1 MISALVDLNGLNAL
15 KGLHP
20 LVADLEAA
28 GIQVLGASEDRSK
41 LVQDVV
47 RHAPDVVIC
56 LDALPSDALF
66 KATQAIADTAPC
78 PVIVF
83 TNDAD
88 VEHIAQ
94 AADCGIHAYVV
105 NGYGQ
110 NRLRPLIH
118 IAQARFKRE
127 RALQAQL
134 TDLASRFEE
143 RKMVDRA
150 KGILMHA
157 RQVSDDDAFQML
169 RTASMHTKQRLGQVS
184 QHIIHSARF
193 ADAVNRAG
201 QLRMLSQR
209 LIKLQLLQLAGAD
222 LQGQGR
228 MDGLLQDSVQRI
240 DANLAGLGKNLSKPT
255 FGDLLAEVSRGWSEL
270 KAALDAP
277 GGRGTPGVAMAQQ
290 VMQLDQLA
298 ERLLDDA
305 ERLTNDLEHAGA
317 APPLHVLNVVAR
329 QRMWSQRYAKYA
341 LLSAMGAVGAGGSVA
356 SRNKAGLQEARAA
369 FEQALN
375 YLNDIPLTSAGIRA
389 SLEAGATHWKEMLEA
404 TALLG
409 TGGEGGDAIERLATA
424 SEGVLDV
431 FERLTADY
439 EHSMQMLVG

>member
-1 MISALVDLNGLNAL
+1 MTSALVDLNGLQTL

-28 GIQVLGASEDRSK
+28 GIRVVGVTEDRSK

-56 LDALPSDALF
+56 LDPLPGDPLF
-66 KATQAIADTAPC
+66 KATQAIAETAAC

-83 TNDAD
+83 TNDAT
-88 VEHIAQ
+88 VEHISR
-94 AADCGIHAYVV
+94 AAEAGIHAYVV

-118 IAQARFKRE
+118 IAQARFQRE
-127 RALQAQL
+127 RALQVQL
-134 TDLASRFEE
+134 ADLAARFEE

-157 RQVSDDDAFQML
+157 RQVSDDDAFQIL
-169 RTASMHTKQRLGQVS
+169 RTASMHSNQRLGQVS

-209 LIKLQLLQLAGAD
+209 LVKLQLLHIAGAGARV
-222 LQGQGR
+222 QA
-228 MDGLLQDSVQRI
+228 LLQESVQRI
-240 DANLAGLGKNLSKPT
+240 EVNIAGLEKSLSKPT
-255 FGDLLAEVSRGWSEL
+255 FGDLLGRVVRSWGEL
-270 KAALDAP
+270 KAALQANREGPASPDP
-277 GGRGTPGVAMAQQ
+277 RH
-290 VMQLDQLA
+290 VMQIDTLA
-298 ERLLDDA
+298 ERLLEEA

-329 QRMWSQRYAKYA
+329 QRMLSQRFTKYA
-341 LLSAMGAVGAGGSVA
+341 LLGAMGAGGGMA
-356 SRNKAGLQEARAA
+356 SRNKAGMMASRAA

-375 YLNDIPLTSAGIRA
+375 YLNDIPLTSVGIRA
-389 SLEAGATHWKEMLEA
+389 SLESGAVHWKHMAEA
-404 TALLG
+404 AAQLDG
-409 TGGEGGDAIERLATA
+409 VDAVERLATA

-431 FERLTADY
+431 FEQLTADY

>member
-1 MISALVDLNGLNAL
+1 MISALVDLNGLDAS
-15 KGLHP
+15 KGIHP
-20 LVADLEAA
+20 LVNDLEAA
-28 GIQVLGASEDRSK
+28 GIQVLGPSVDRSK

-56 LDALPSDALF
+56 LDPLPGDILF
-66 KATQAIADTAPC
+66 KTTQAIADTAPC

-83 TNDAD
+83 TNDAG
-88 VEHIAQ
+88 VEHIAR
-94 AADCGIHAYVV
+94 AAESGIHAYVV

-118 IAQARFKRE
+118 VAQARFKRE
-127 RALQAQL
+127 RALQTQL
-134 TDLASRFEE
+134 ADLASRFEE

-157 RQVSDDDAFQML
+157 RQVSDDDAFQIL
-169 RTASMHTKQRLGQVS
+169 RTASMHSNQRLGQVS

-209 LIKLQLLQLAGAD
+209 LVKLQLLKMAGA
-222 LQGQGR
+222 GQQVQT
-228 MDGLLQDSVQRI
+228 LLQDSLQRV
-240 DANLAGLGKNLSKPT
+240 DANISGLGKSLSKPT
-255 FGDLLAEVSRGWSEL
+255 FGDLLGQVVRGWGEL
-270 KAALDAP
+270 KAALDLQ
-277 GGRGTPGVAMAQQ
+277 GGVDARQ
-290 VMQLDQLA
+290 VMRLDSLA
-298 ERLLDDA
+298 ERLLDDS

-341 LLSAMGAVGAGGSVA
+341 LLGAMGAVGAGGGVA
-356 SRNKAGLQEARAA
+356 SRNQAGMQEARAA
-369 FEQALN
+369 FEQALA
-375 YLNDIPLTSAGIRA
+375 YLNDIPLTSTGIRA
-389 SLEAGATHWKEMLEA
+389 SLEAGAAHWQQMLAA
-404 TALLG
+404 TDGLQAGGAAL
-409 TGGEGGDAIERLATA
+409 EHLATA

-431 FERLTADY
+431 FELLTEDY
-439 EHSMQMLVG
+439 ENSMQMLVG

>member
-1 MISALVDLNGLNAL
+1 MTSALVDLNGLQTL

-28 GIQVLGASEDRSK
+28 GIKVLGVTEDRSK

-56 LDALPSDALF
+56 LDPLPGDPLF
-66 KATQAIADTAPC
+66 KATQAIAETAAC

-83 TNDAD
+83 TNDAT
-88 VEHIAQ
+88 VEHIAR
-94 AADCGIHAYVV
+94 AVECGVHAYVV
-105 NGYGQ
+105 NGYAQ

-118 IAQARFKRE
+118 VAQARFQRE

-134 TDLASRFEE
+134 ADLAARFEE

-157 RQVSDDDAFQML
+157 RQVSDDDAFQIL
-169 RTASMHTKQRLGQVS
+169 RTASMHSNQRLGQVS

-209 LIKLQLLQLAGAD
+209 LVKLQLLHIAGAGSRV
-222 LQGQGR
+222 QT
-228 MDGLLQDSVQRI
+228 LLQDSVQRI
-240 DANLAGLGKNLSKPT
+240 EVNIAGLEKSLSKPT
-255 FGDLLAEVSRGWSEL
+255 FGDLLGQVVRSWGEL
-270 KAALDAP
+270 KGALDAARAT
-277 GGRGTPGVAMAQQ
+277 GSDGRGSPDPRQI
-290 VMQLDQLA
+290 MQLDTLA
-298 ERLLDDA
+298 ERLLDEA

-329 QRMWSQRYAKYA
+329 QRMLSQRFTKYA
-341 LLSAMGAVGAGGSVA
+341 LLGAMGAGGGVA
-356 SRNKAGLQEARAA
+356 SRNKSGMMASRAA

-375 YLNDIPLTSAGIRA
+375 YLNDIPLTSIGIRA
-389 SLEAGATHWKEMLEA
+389 SLESGAVHWKHMAEA
-404 TALLG
+404 AAQLDG
-409 TGGEGGDAIERLATA
+409 VEAVERLAVA

-431 FERLTADY
+431 FEQLTADY

>member
-1 MISALVDLNGLNAL
+1 MTSALVDLNGLQTL

-28 GIQVLGASEDRSK
+28 GIQVVGVTEDRSK

-56 LDALPSDALF
+56 LDPLPGDALF
-66 KATQAIADTAPC
+66 RATQAIAETAAC

-83 TNDAD
+83 TNDAT
-88 VEHIAQ
+88 VEHIAR
-94 AADCGIHAYVV
+94 AAEAGIHAYVV

-118 IAQARFKRE
+118 IAQARFQRE

-134 TDLASRFEE
+134 ADLAARFEE

-157 RQVSDDDAFQML
+157 RQVSDDDAFQIL
-169 RTASMHTKQRLGQVS
+169 RTASMHSNQRLGQVS
-184 QHIIHSARF
+184 RHIIHSARF

-209 LIKLQLLQLAGAD
+209 LVKLQMLHIAGAGE
-222 LQGQGR
+222 QVQA
-228 MDGLLQDSVQRI
+228 LLHDSVQRI
-240 DANLAGLGKNLSKPT
+240 EVNIAGLEKSLSKPT
-255 FGDLLAEVSRGWSEL
+255 FGDLLGQVVRSWREL
-270 KAALDAP
+270 KAALDAGRAD
-277 GGRGTPGVAMAQQ
+277 GGAPDPLR
-290 VMQLDQLA
+290 VMQLDTLA
-298 ERLLDDA
+298 ERLLDEA

-329 QRMWSQRYAKYA
+329 QRMLSQRFAKYA
-341 LLSAMGAVGAGGSVA
+341 LLGAMGAGGGVA
-356 SRNKAGLQEARAA
+356 SRNRTGMLSARAA

-375 YLNDIPLTSAGIRA
+375 YLNDIPLTSVGIRA
-389 SLEAGATHWKEMLEA
+389 SLESGADHWKQMAEA
-404 TALLG
+404 AAAL
-409 TGGEGGDAIERLATA
+409 GGADAVERLASA
-424 SEGVLDV
+424 SEGVLEV
-431 FERLTADY
+431 FEQLTADY